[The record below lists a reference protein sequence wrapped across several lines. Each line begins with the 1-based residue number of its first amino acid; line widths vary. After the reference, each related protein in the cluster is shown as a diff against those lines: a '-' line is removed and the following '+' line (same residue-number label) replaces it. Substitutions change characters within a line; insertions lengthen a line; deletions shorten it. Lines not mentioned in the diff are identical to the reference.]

1 MLTIKNIVL
10 ASQSPRRKEILDKL
24 NISFDIIPSN
34 FDESSYI
41 NSNPITFVETL
52 AFEKAKDVAS
62 KLTSNY
68 IVIGCD
74 TVVVYNHVI
83 IGKPSNKQHAYD
95 LLKTLVGK
103 KHMVYS
109 GIAIIDNENNVSHVD
124 HGVTEVYMRNIND
137 YEISAYIQT
146 GEPLDKAGAYGI
158 QGIGALLVEK
168 IVGDY
173 YNVMGLPINQLYK
186 GLDKIG
192 IKLFDIVKK

>member
-10 ASQSPRRKEILDKL
+10 ASQSPRRQEILDKL

-74 TVVVYNHVI
+74 TVVVYNNVI
-83 IGKPSNKQHAYD
+83 IGKPSNKEHAYD